1 MLCELAENLADA
13 REPPRDVRLLC
24 CLYLIC
30 SFCAGWAT
38 WRDCEIASGT
48 SYRFARLAQGYT
60 GAVERRKPVKYDE
73 FIEGVSQRANIPP
86 DEAVVLAR
94 ATLETLSERIS
105 GGEARDL
112 AGQLPRALQAAL
124 LPSREPAEQFRI
136 EEFIRR
142 VSERA
147 VLDTPLAWEG
157 ARAVIATLRDAV
169 SANEFDDVIAQLPKD
184 FRELLTPV
192 SRWSA
197 GPQI

>member
-1 MLCELAENLADA
+1 M
-13 REPPRDVRLLC
+13 
-24 CLYLIC
+24 
-30 SFCAGWAT
+30 
-38 WRDCEIASGT
+38 
-48 SYRFARLAQGYT
+48 
-60 GAVERRKPVKYDE
+60 KYDE
-73 FIEGVSQRANIPP
+73 FIEAVSQRANIPP
-86 DEAVVLAR
+86 DEAVVLTR

-105 GGEARDL
+105 GGEARDI
-112 AGQLPRALQAAL
+112 AAQLPRAMQAAL
-124 LPSREPAEQFRI
+124 LPTKEAAEVFRV

-157 ARAVIATLRDAV
+157 TRAVITTLRDAV
-169 SANEFDDVIAQLPKD
+169 TAGEFDDVMNQLPKD

>member
-1 MLCELAENLADA
+1 MDGYGHLRPRGDA
-13 REPPRDVRLLC
+13 
-24 CLYLIC
+24 
-30 SFCAGWAT
+30 
-38 WRDCEIASGT
+38 
-48 SYRFARLAQGYT
+48 Q
-60 GAVERRKPVKYDE
+60 VKYDE
-73 FIEGVSQRANIPP
+73 FIEAVSQRANIPP
-86 DEAVVLAR
+86 DEAVVLTR

-112 AGQLPRALQAAL
+112 AAQLPRALQAAL
-124 LPSREPAEQFRI
+124 LPTKDKAEQFRV

-147 VLDTPLAWEG
+147 VLDTPMAWEG
-157 ARAVIATLRDAV
+157 SRAVMTTLRDAV
-169 SANEFDDVIAQLPKD
+169 TLGEFDDTMAQLPKD